1 MQLLVIRVLFFLQ
14 VYVLTYRM
22 SMRRTTILN
31 NLSKRYLNVNGKI
44 KETINNNKNN
54 NLEPKSESERLQDSI
69 NKNAKMALL
78 PLAISTPSLLGM
90 PLNAL
95 GAARGY
101 KAAQSIYAPG
111 SRLYRKPGLPQ
122 SALLNSLPFRNE
134 LIGDVQGN
142 LESFTLL
149 IKPNAQQ
156 KAQIA
161 RNTSTL
167 WYNLKVNAQRA
178 AGMFLYNEQ
187 QLEVTNDT
195 IPKYLLKKYMNKSE
209 EFADEER
216 NRRDKDLPTLKF
228 LEEKALSDLRTEAL
242 QLVNASRNADRQAC
256 LRYMNLALLRLCQV
270 SSYLVPLSSKLEHLE
285 GLGPTTSETI
295 SIPRLVGRAEVVLTY
310 CRRSADAG
318 TGVERYRTVRVIV
331 DGVNYPMSGGSF
343 IELCKKG
350 VYDNLPVKSDVY
362 DVPELDDVVF
372 PSAIERLTLGSF
384 PAGYRDPV
392 TNSLRRIPLEVFRI
406 EKNGT
411 RQTVFGAARNT
422 AVFTKADP
430 VHSLSTPG
438 AIALLHNLGDRNGA
452 SASFFTPRPTVPLS
466 APLIERI
473 DKRFAIFGFVV
484 QGLDVLTDLR
494 DDDLLVS
501 AQVEPGPWQLLRL
514 KNESVSPFTRFNSD
528 ELNDISAFSSSS
540 NSDGG
545 SIGSNG
551 KRSMITSSILY
562 SGFALESS
570 NTAP

>member
-1 MQLLVIRVLFFLQ
+1 
-14 VYVLTYRM
+14 M
-22 SMRRTTILN
+22 SLSTTIRLNSISKRSSNMYMCIKESNNYNYDGDNNNYN
-31 NLSKRYLNVNGKI
+31 NLN
-44 KETINNNKNN
+44 
-54 NLEPKSESERLQDSI
+54 PKSESERLQDSI
-69 NKNAKMALL
+69 TKNAKMTLL
-78 PLAISTPSLLGM
+78 PIAIATPSLLGM
-90 PLNAL
+90 PSNAL

-187 QLEVTNDT
+187 QFEIANDK
-195 IPKYLLKKYMNKSE
+195 IPKYLLKKFMNKSE
-209 EFADEER
+209 EFAEEER
-216 NRRDKDLPTLKF
+216 RRGDRVLPTLKF

-242 QLVNASRNADRQAC
+242 KLVNASRNTDSQAC

-270 SSYLVPLSSKLEHLE
+270 SSYLVPLSSKLEKLE
-285 GLGPTTSETI
+285 GLGPTTSETVA
-295 SIPRLVGRAEVVLTY
+295 IPRLVGRAEVVLTY
-310 CRRSADAG
+310 CRKGAG
-318 TGVERYRTVRVIV
+318 VGVGTERYRTVRMIV

-350 VYDNLPVKSDVY
+350 FYDNLPVKSDVY
-362 DVPELDDVVF
+362 DVPELDDVVV
-372 PSAIERLTLGSF
+372 PSAIERLILGSF
-384 PAGYRDPV
+384 PAGYRDTV
-392 TNSLRRIPLEVFRI
+392 TNNLRRIPLEVLRI

-422 AVFTKADP
+422 AVFTKAEP

-438 AIALLHNLGDRNGA
+438 ATALLHNLGDRNGA

-473 DKRFAIFGFVV
+473 DKRFAVFGFVV

-494 DDDLLVS
+494 EDDLLVS
-501 AQVEPGPWQLLRL
+501 AQVEPGPWQLIRL
-514 KNESVSPFTRFNSD
+514 KNETVSPFSNFNTD
-528 ELNDISAFSSSS
+528 EADGYGSSSS
-540 NSDGG
+540 SSSSSG
-545 SIGSNG
+545 SSG
-551 KRSMITSSILY
+551 KKNVITSSILY
-562 SGFALESS
+562 SGFELESL
-570 NTAP
+570 NTATEN